1 MSSHRRAGAVLPAGS
16 WNVVDALDS
25 ISLDHDHRH
34 RRRLLLASAQGHAI
48 LLDLARATRLRE
60 DDGLLLD
67 DGAIIRVRAKPEALL
82 AITAPD
88 AHTLLRLAWHLGN
101 RHLPVQILPQEL
113 RIAADH
119 VIAEMVRGLGGSA
132 CDITAAFDPEA
143 GAYAGGHDH

>member
-1 MSSHRRAGAVLPAGS
+1 MESHRRAGAVLPAGT
-16 WNVVDALDS
+16 WQIGDAADC

-34 RRRLLLASAQGHAI
+34 RRRLLLATAQGHAI
-48 LLDLARATRLRE
+48 LLDLAQTMRLRE

-67 DGAIIRVRAKPEALL
+67 DGAIIRVLARPESLL

-101 RHLPVQILPQEL
+101 RHLPVQILPHEL

-119 VIAEMVRGLGGSA
+119 VIADMVRGLGGSA
-132 CDITAAFDPEA
+132 QEITAPFDPEA